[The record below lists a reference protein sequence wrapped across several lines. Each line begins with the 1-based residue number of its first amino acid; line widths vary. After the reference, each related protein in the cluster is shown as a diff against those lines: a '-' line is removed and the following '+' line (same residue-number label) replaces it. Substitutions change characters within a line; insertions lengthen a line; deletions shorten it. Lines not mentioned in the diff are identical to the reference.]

1 MNEQYSEE
9 EETKAPQKKMKKEPN
24 RETKPKPTKI
34 APTPEQ
40 KPKPTKKEPK
50 QETMSAKSEP
60 KLKSKK
66 VDWFEIRCLR
76 NKSFNQIDGKRI
88 LRNNGHNQN
97 SANVTLKE
105 GRRKEGRSFSEN

>member
-1 MNEQYSEE
+1 MKTTISKSWRTKRGRSLFNQKANERIWRS
-9 EETKAPQKKMKKEPN
+9 K
-24 RETKPKPTKI
+24 RR
-34 APTPEQ
+34 
-40 KPKPTKKEPK
+40 
-50 QETMSAKSEP
+50 
-60 KLKSKK
+60 KSKK

-105 GRRKEGRSFSEN
+105 GRRKEGSSFSEN